1 MMDER
6 EQAEAILSQLHRA
19 GFFLHFHMGGGRAG
33 RCRALT
39 VLLSCQEMPQKELQ
53 EHLAVQSGSMSE
65 LIAKLEGDG
74 LLRKRRSGQDGRMS
88 LLALKK
94 QSAPKKKKKCS
105 VNGCFPVSRRS
116 SALCYANSC
125 RLCWTIGGSWV
136 RPALEGYRLGKGE
149 GWTVL
154 SRSAFAGV
162 LEGRGESAVFFRK
175 EVIANDNPTIGRKR
189 AGI

>member
-1 MMDER
+1 MSASRQRQSFRSCTVRD
-6 EQAEAILSQLHRA
+6 
-19 GFFLHFHMGGGRAG
+19 FFSISIWGGRAG

-149 GWTVL
+149 GWMVL
-154 SRSAFAGV
+154 SRSAFAASWRDAGKA
-162 LEGRGESAVFFRK
+162 RFFF
-175 EVIANDNPTIGRKR
+175 GKR
-189 AGI
+189 

>member
-1 MMDER
+1 MDER

-19 GFFLHFHMGGGRAG
+19 GFFLHFHMGGRAG

-88 LLALKK
+88 LLALT
-94 QSAPKKKKKCS
+94 P
-105 VNGCFPVSRRS
+105 
-116 SALCYANSC
+116 
-125 RLCWTIGGSWV
+125 
-136 RPALEGYRLGKGE
+136 
-149 GWTVL
+149 
-154 SRSAFAGV
+154 AGV
-162 LEGRGESAVFFRK
+162 EEA
-175 EVIANDNPTIGRKR
+175 KR
-189 AGI
+189 AQKEEEMQRQRLLSCFTPEQRAVLCELLSVMLDHWGELGAPGVGRLSPRERRRVDGIIA